1 MNAVTQLAQA
11 FEIAAKANTKDQR
24 RESVRKLYLNYVSEV
39 ALLFSATT
47 EEKILIVNPI
57 FPSISFYESFFRH
70 PFFFI
75 RR

>member
-24 RESVRKLYLNYVSEV
+24 RGSVRKLYLNYVSEV

-57 FPSISFYESFFRH
+57 
-70 PFFFI
+70 
-75 RR
+75 